1 MNISPIPI
9 ASMMKSGRPLILLI
23 LLLLQGSSLLVAADG
38 AALFK
43 ANCTA
48 CHAIDKQVVGPALK
62 DVHKRRDE
70 AWLLKF
76 IKNSTAVIN
85 SGDKYAVDLYNKF
98 NKTQMPAFDY
108 LQDEDIKAILAY
120 ITEKSNAPAEV
131 AAVPGAPAAGDGAGD
146 GAAGGSS
153 GIPST
158 TLFWGLAALI
168 GALILIIFLLI
179 FITTLLLNAL
189 KEKEAREKNVP
200 VESLKQSVNLLKNKF
215 VATGIV
221 FILVIAGFNYTVKT
235 ARAVGVHQGYAPT
248 QPIAFSHK
256 LHAGTNQIQCQ
267 TCHTGVERSKSANIP
282 STNICM
288 NCHSYVKKES
298 PEIQKLYKAM
308 ETGTP
313 VEWVRIHNLPD
324 FVYFNHQQ
332 HVKVGGVECQECHG
346 PIEEMEVVYQHSP
359 LTMGWCI
366 DCHRKKEV
374 DLKKND
380 YYLKIHEKMKGTEE
394 VITVEKLG
402 GLECAKCHY

>member
-1 MNISPIPI
+1 MSL
-9 ASMMKSGRPLILLI
+9 AKR
-23 LLLLQGSSLLVAADG
+23 LLLLVMIVFTISGSATAQDG
-38 AALFK
+38 ATIFK
-43 ANCTA
+43 QNCTA

-70 AWLLKF
+70 AWLIKF

-85 SGDKYAVDLYNKF
+85 SGDAYAVQLYEKY
-98 NKTQMPAFDY
+98 NKTQMTSFDY
-108 LQDEDIKAILAY
+108 LSDEEIKSVLAY
-120 ITEKSNAPAEV
+120 IAEKSEAPEV
-131 AAVPGAPAAGDGAGD
+131 AAAPAGAASTDGGGAG
-146 GAAGGSS
+146 S
-153 GIPST
+153 GIPTT
-158 TLFWGLAALI
+158 TLFWGLLALV
-168 GALILIIFLLI
+168 GVLLLVIFLLI
-179 FITTLLLNAL
+179 FITTLLINAL

-200 VESLKQSVNLLKNKF
+200 VESLKQSVNILKNKY
-215 VATGIV
+215 VATLIV
-221 FILVIAGFNYTVKT
+221 FVLVVAGFNYTVKT

-267 TCHTGVERSKSANIP
+267 TCHTGVEKSKSANIP

-308 ETGTP
+308 ETGQS
-313 VEWVRIHNLPD
+313 VEWIRIHNLPD

-346 PIEEMEVVYQHSP
+346 PIEEMDVVYQYST

-366 DCHRKKEV
+366 DCHRSKEV
-374 DLKKND
+374 DMKKND

>member
-1 MNISPIPI
+1 MKSKHIPI
-9 ASMMKSGRPLILLI
+9 LRTIQAKLLITLLI
-23 LLLLQGSSLLVAADG
+23 LAFTGISGLQAQDG
-38 AALFK
+38 AAIFK
-43 ANCTA
+43 QNCTA

-70 AWLLKF
+70 AWLIKF
-76 IKNSTAVIN
+76 ITNSTSVIS
-85 SGDKYAVDLYNKF
+85 SGDQYAVQLYEKF

-108 LQDEDIKAILAY
+108 LSPDDIKAVLAY
-120 ITEKSNAPAEV
+120 IKEKSEAPAEAAAPV
-131 AAVPGAPAAGDGAGD
+131 AADGSGTAAPGSG
-146 GAAGGSS
+146 S

-158 TLFWGLAALI
+158 TLFWGLAALV
-168 GALILIIFLLI
+168 GVLLLIIFLLI
-179 FITTLLLNAL
+179 FITTLLVNAL
-189 KEKEAREKNVP
+189 KEKDAREKNVP
-200 VESLKQSVNLLKNKF
+200 VESLKQSVNIVKNKYI
-215 VATGIV
+215 ATLIV
-221 FILVIAGFNYTVKT
+221 FVLVIAGFNYSVKT
-235 ARAVGVHQGYAPT
+235 ARAVGVHQGYAPV

-256 LHAGTNQIQCQ
+256 LHAGTNKIQCQ

-313 VEWVRIHNLPD
+313 VEWIRIHNLPD

-346 PIEEMEVVYQHSP
+346 PIEEMDVVYQHST

-366 DCHRKKEV
+366 DCHRTKEV